1 MLVYDVMLIDIVTL
15 LCSTIIEIGI
25 QTGFH
30 CTCTSFIIEW

>member
-1 MLVYDVMLIDIVTL
+1 MLVYDVVFKVIVTL
-15 LCSTIIEIGI
+15 LYSTIIEIGI